1 MADNE
6 IKQTVVIEA
15 RLAKI
20 ESELNKLRGSFKSTF
35 DGIQKAA
42 NVALG
47 GIGVGL
53 SVGGIASFLND
64 VAELG
69 DKLSDLS
76 DQTGISIETLGGLR
90 VSAEQNGITIDDL
103 ATSILKA
110 QRTLGQMDA
119 EGEGA
124 AKTLQ
129 RLGLNVREMQNASPD
144 EFFERIATKLA
155 DVANRNDR
163 AAIATD
169 FFGKSGAR
177 ANAAILAW
185 VEGGMTKLDASTS
198 LAYKRLGD
206 LKDQIV
212 RLTAAVYDFTARGLN
227 NMLQALGAVPSSV
240 EQLEARLAHLQKFAP
255 GDIGAQQRVQSEL
268 EEARKRE
275 AQPKPKPAAFQGL
288 GVKSTGAGAKDTGV
302 EDFFAGLQ
310 KQIDQIDIEF
320 TKLRD
325 GDKIAKEIA
334 LDLELV
340 EFNQK
345 RVAEGKKIA
354 SIDEFRKY
362 KEIIVAANDELE
374 KLKATKE
381 LFEVQQNLAIKAI
394 DTSTPLGKEQARI
407 AQIETE
413 FARTVKKLDELGKKA
428 GQKQEEIA
436 ANVSVAWKGALNE
449 INQTRDQALKDLE
462 ELRTELKIGA
472 IDQRTPEGKEQFRIA
487 TIEVEFVKT
496 AKRITELGEAAGQN
510 QEQIAEDVALA
521 WQKSL
526 REIQNTTDEITEF
539 QRRAMERAFDA
550 MTDLTKDALGG
561 QIKSW
566 EDFGNRV
573 KKVIDELV
581 SEFLVLQLKTAALGP
596 DFGSKSGGTGQLG
609 GFIGQL
615 LGLFGAAGGASPA
628 TGTLAT
634 AQASLGFDPYVGLAA
649 GLAGGYHTGGVVG
662 RDGTPRPVLASV
674 FKNAKRYHMGGIPGL
689 KQDEVPAILLKG
701 ERVIPRGGAMPS
713 RGAPVVNMTVVT
725 KDAGSFQASQ
735 RSIATKLNNQ
745 IARMG

>member
-1 MADNE
+1 MGRRGHDQARCLDGACL
-6 IKQTVVIEA
+6 QTSW
-15 RLAKI
+15 R
-20 ESELNKLRGSFKSTF
+20 SERSNRSP
-35 DGIQKAA
+35 DR
-42 NVALG
+42 
-47 GIGVGL
+47 
-53 SVGGIASFLND
+53 
-64 VAELG
+64 
-69 DKLSDLS
+69 
-76 DQTGISIETLGGLR
+76 GGLR
-90 VSAEQNGITIDDL
+90 FH
-103 ATSILKA
+103 
-110 QRTLGQMDA
+110 R
-119 EGEGA
+119 
-124 AKTLQ
+124 
-129 RLGLNVREMQNASPD
+129 
-144 EFFERIATKLA
+144 
-155 DVANRNDR
+155 
-163 AAIATD
+163 
-169 FFGKSGAR
+169 AR
-177 ANAAILAW
+177 AKQHAPGPRCPAVERRAI
-185 VEGGMTKLDASTS
+185 GSPPGASSEIRPRRYRST
-198 LAYKRLGD
+198 
-206 LKDQIV
+206 
-212 RLTAAVYDFTARGLN
+212 TARAGR
-227 NMLQALGAVPSSV
+227 
-240 EQLEARLAHLQKFAP
+240 ARGGPKEGSA
-255 GDIGAQQRVQSEL
+255 AQTKTR
-268 EEARKRE
+268 
-275 AQPKPKPAAFQGL
+275 PFQGL
-288 GVKSTGAGAKDTGV
+288 AVKSTGGGAKDTSV

-334 LDLELV
+334 LDLELA

-381 LFEVQQNLAIKAI
+381 LVEVQQNLAIKAI
-394 DTSTPLGKEQARI
+394 DTSAPLGKEQARI

-413 FARTVKKLDELGKKA
+413 FARTAKKLDELGKKA

-436 ANVSVAWKGALNE
+436 ANVSLAWKGALNE

-462 ELRTELKIGA
+462 DLRTELKIGA
-472 IDQRTPEGKEQFRIA
+472 IDQRTPEGKEQARIA

-496 AKRITELGEAAGQN
+496 AKRITELGEVARQS
-510 QEQIAEDVALA
+510 QERIAEDVALA

-526 REIQNTTDEITEF
+526 REIQNTTDDITEF

-550 MTDLTKDALGG
+550 MTDLAKDALGG

-596 DFGSKSGGTGQLG
+596 DFGSKSGGTGQIG

-615 LGLFGAAGGASPA
+615 LGLFGAVDGAA

-634 AQASLGFDPYVGLAA
+634 AQASLGFDPYAGLAA
-649 GLAGGYHTGGVVG
+649 GLAGGYHAGGVAG

-674 FKNAKRYHMGGIPGL
+674 FKNAERYHMGGIPGL
-689 KQDEVPAILLKG
+689 KHDEVPAILLKG

-713 RGAPVVNMTVVT
+713 RGAPVVNMNVYT
-725 KDAGSFQASQ
+725 KDAGSFQVSQ
-735 RSIATKLNNQ
+735 RSIATKLSNQ

>member
-20 ESELNKLRGSFKSTF
+20 ESELTKLRGSFKSTF

-53 SVGGIASFLND
+53 SVGGIASFLNN
-64 VAELG
+64 VADLG

-110 QRTLGQMDA
+110 QKTLGQMDA
-119 EGEGA
+119 EGSDA

-144 EFFERIATKLA
+144 EFFERIANKLA

-163 AAIATD
+163 AAIAAD

-185 VEGGMTKLDASTS
+185 VEGGMTRLDASTA

-240 EQLEARLAHLQKFAP
+240 EQLEARLAYLQKFAP
-255 GDIGAQQRVQSEL
+255 GDIGAQRRVQAEL

-275 AQPKPKPAAFQGL
+275 AQPKPKPAPFQGL
-288 GVKSTGAGAKDTGV
+288 AVKSTGGGAKDTGV

-334 LDLELV
+334 LDLEV
-340 EFNQK
+340 AEFNQK

-374 KLKATKE
+374 KLKANKE
-381 LFEVQQNLAIKAI
+381 LIEVRQNLAIKAI

-413 FARTVKKLDELGKKA
+413 FARTAKKLDELGKKA

-436 ANVSVAWKGALNE
+436 TNISLAWKGAINE

-462 ELRTELKIGA
+462 DLRTELKIGA
-472 IDQRTPEGKEQFRIA
+472 IDQRTPEGKERFRIA
-487 TIEVEFVKT
+487 QIEVEFVKT
-496 AKRITELGEAAGQN
+496 AKRITELGEAAGDS
-510 QEQIAEDVALA
+510 QERIAEDVALA

-550 MTDLTKDALGG
+550 MTDLAKDALGG
-561 QIKSW
+561 NIKSW

-581 SEFLVLQLKTAALGP
+581 SEFLVLQLKTAALGS
-596 DFGSKSGGTGQLG
+596 DFGSKSGGTGQIG

-615 LGLFGAAGGASPA
+615 LGLFGAVGGASSA

-634 AQASLGFDPYVGLAA
+634 AQASLGFDPYAGLAA
-649 GLAGGYHTGGVVG
+649 GLAGGFHTGGVVG

-674 FKNAKRYHMGGIPGL
+674 FKNAKRYHTGGIPGL

-713 RGAPVVNMTVVT
+713 RSAPVVNMNVYT